1 MWGIL
6 QHYLQQAWKHLI
18 RIKCVWVH
26 LFSVYTDRMQKK
38 QQKNKT
44 EAHSFWQGCTK
55 RMCVEKCANDPF
67 SSFGCKGKW
76 EEPWT
81 HHILRNSDKHRQ
93 RPCPRPTKSTS
104 AVGHRIVFRLTEQR
118 NQVTQLRGKAQI
130 NMVLFSMNWLTQ
142 AQAVELKSDL
152 ARLTPARSVSGTGM
166 EKSPVGRERTAE
178 QCLSR
183 PSQEAVGSKKN

>member
-1 MWGIL
+1 MG
-6 QHYLQQAWKHLI
+6 HSSA
-18 RIKCVWVH
+18 
-26 LFSVYTDRMQKK
+26 LFAAGLKTFDKDKVCLGSFVFCLHRQDAKKTTKK
-38 QQKNKT
+38 QNWS
-44 EAHSFWQGCTK
+44 SFLSTGCTK

-67 SSFGCKGKW
+67 SSFGCKEMW

-81 HHILRNSDKHRQ
+81 NHILRNSDKHRQ
-93 RPCPRPTKSTS
+93 RPCHQPTKSTS

-118 NQVTQLRGKAQI
+118 NQVTQLPGKAQI